1 MAKHRTIHTSLSKS
15 FARTSQ
21 LIYLVGQ
28 DLTIQY
34 ANPAVASWL
43 GIDPAEL
50 LGAKLSYGPG
60 PSPSDTESQLNGL
73 CPPLELLDEPFLGNE
88 VGRDFFVTTGKSTI
102 HAGEVQPRWRKA
114 RAIQIAEGAGESRA
128 MLVIASCHDLA
139 EPPSMDR
146 LTLVA
151 NELHTALSGIRQRAQ
166 LCYKL
171 DNLVGTS
178 SFSHRLRRQ
187 TLLAT
192 GNAADVLIIGPPGSG
207 KEFLARTIQAAGE
220 DALKTD
226 LVPVQCPLADQELLQ
241 SVIQELLKKQQRS
254 RSSQQDRPRD
264 TLLLLDI
271 DRLPPAVQAELWGF
285 LRLPKFAVR
294 IIATTS
300 VDLKELARAGKFES
314 DLALA
319 LGTLSIE
326 LLPLAERAED
336 IPLLA
341 QAILE
346 KRNPQRA
353 RQFAGFDK
361 SALQMLVEFRWPGNL
376 DELTNVIREAAALAQ
391 SSLLSSND
399 FPKKFRDQWRA
410 QQIGRPTEMVIELEA
425 YLESIERELLLRAV
439 DQAKGNKTKA
449 AKLLSLNRAKLLRRL
464 QYFQLAAEPDL
475 DQLPVS
481 DSESTETELLSPEA
495 FEEIE

>member
-1 MAKHRTIHTSLSKS
+1 MAKHRTNQTALSKS
-15 FARTSQ
+15 FERTSQ

-34 ANPAVASWL
+34 ANPALANWL
-43 GIDPAEL
+43 GIDPTEL
-50 LGAKLSYGPG
+50 LGAKLAYGSG
-60 PSPSDTESQLNGL
+60 PSPSDTESQLNGI
-73 CPPLELLDEPFLGNE
+73 CPPLELIAEPFSE
-88 VGRDFFVTTGKSTI
+88 AAVGQDFFVTTGKLT
-102 HAGEVQPRWRKA
+102 AGEVQPRWRKA
-114 RAIQIAEGAGESRA
+114 RAIQIAAEESNSRA
-128 MLVIASCHDLA
+128 VLVMASCHDLA
-139 EPPSMDR
+139 EPPSIDR

-151 NELHTALSGIRQRAQ
+151 NELHTALSEIRQRAQ

-178 SFSHRLRRQ
+178 SFAHRVRRQ
-187 TLLAT
+187 TRLAT
-192 GNAADVLIIGPPGSG
+192 GNPADVLILGPPGSG
-207 KEFLARTIQAAGE
+207 KEFLARTIHAAGE
-220 DALKTD
+220 DTLQSD

-241 SVIQELLKKQQRS
+241 SVVQELLKKQQRS
-254 RSSQQDRPRD
+254 RSSQPDRDRPRD
-264 TLLLLDI
+264 TLLLLDV
-271 DRLPPAVQAELWGF
+271 DRLPAAAQAELWGF
-285 LRLPKFAVR
+285 LRLPKFTVR
-294 IIATTS
+294 IIATAS
-300 VDLKELARAGKFES
+300 VDLKDLARAGKFES
-314 DLALA
+314 ELALA

-376 DELTNVIREAAALAQ
+376 DELTTVIREAAAQAQ
-391 SSLLSSND
+391 SSLLSPHD
-399 FPKKFRDQWRA
+399 LPKTFRDQWRA
-410 QQIGRPTEMVIELEA
+410 QQIGRPIEMVIELET

-449 AKLLSLNRAKLLRRL
+449 AKLLSLSRAKLLRRL
-464 QYFQLAAEPDL
+464 QFFQLGAGPEL
-475 DQLPVS
+475 DQLPLS
-481 DSESTETELLSPEA
+481 DAESTETELLSPDA

>member
-1 MAKHRTIHTSLSKS
+1 MAKHRTNHTALNKS
-15 FARTSQ
+15 FERTSQ

-34 ANPAVASWL
+34 ANPALANWL
-43 GIDPAEL
+43 GIDPTEL
-50 LGAKLSYGPG
+50 LGAKLAYGSG
-60 PSPSDTESQLNGL
+60 PSPSDTESQLNGI
-73 CPPLELLDEPFLGNE
+73 CPPLELIAEPFLGAA
-88 VGRDFFVTTGKSTI
+88 VGQDFFVTTGKLT
-102 HAGEVQPRWRKA
+102 AGEVQPRWRKA
-114 RAIQIAEGAGESRA
+114 RAIPIAEAEGESRA
-128 MLVIASCHDLA
+128 VLVMGSCHDLS
-139 EPPSMDR
+139 EPPSIDR

-151 NELHTALSGIRQRAQ
+151 NELHTALSEIRQRAQ

-178 SFSHRLRRQ
+178 SFAHRVRRQ
-187 TLLAT
+187 TRLAT
-192 GNAADVLIIGPPGSG
+192 GNPADVLIIGPPGSG
-207 KEFLARTIQAAGE
+207 KEFLARTIHAAGE
-220 DALKTD
+220 DALRSD
-226 LVPVQCPLADQELLQ
+226 LIPIQCPLADQELLQ

-254 RSSQQDRPRD
+254 RSSQPDRPSD

-271 DRLPPAVQAELWGF
+271 DRLPAAAQAELWGF
-285 LRLPKFAVR
+285 LRLPKFTVR
-294 IIATTS
+294 IIATAS
-300 VDLKELARAGKFES
+300 VDLQDLARASKFES
-314 DLALA
+314 ELALA

-353 RQFAGFDK
+353 RPFAGFDK

-376 DELTNVIREAAALAQ
+376 DELTNVIREAAAQAQ
-391 SSLLSSND
+391 SSLLSPPD
-399 FPKKFRDQWRA
+399 LPKTFRDQWRA
-410 QQIGRPTEMVIELEA
+410 QQIGRPTEMVIELET

-439 DQAKGNKTKA
+439 DQANGNKTKA

-464 QYFQLAAEPDL
+464 QYFQLSAGPEL
-475 DQLPVS
+475 DQLPLS
-481 DSESTETELLSPEA
+481 DAESTETELLSPDA

>member
-1 MAKHRTIHTSLSKS
+1 MAKHRTNHSALSKS
-15 FARTSQ
+15 FERTSQ
-21 LIYLVGQ
+21 LIYLVGR

-34 ANPAVASWL
+34 ANPALANWL
-43 GIDPAEL
+43 GIDPTEL
-50 LGAKLSYGPG
+50 LGAKLAYGSG
-60 PSPSDTESQLNGL
+60 PSPSDIESQLNGI
-73 CPPLELLDEPFLGNE
+73 CPPLELIAEPFLGAA
-88 VGRDFFVTTGKSTI
+88 VGQDFFVTTGKLT
-102 HAGEVQPRWRKA
+102 AGEVQPRWRKA
-114 RAIQIAEGAGESRA
+114 RAIQIAEAEGESRA
-128 MLVIASCHDLA
+128 VLVMASCHDLS
-139 EPPSMDR
+139 EPPSIDR

-151 NELHTALSGIRQRAQ
+151 NELHTALSEIRQRAQ
-166 LCYKL
+166 QCYNL

-178 SFSHRLRRQ
+178 SFAHRLRRQ
-187 TLLAT
+187 TRLAT
-192 GNAADVLIIGPPGSG
+192 GNPADVLIIGPPGSG

-220 DALKTD
+220 DALQGD

-241 SVIQELLKKQQRS
+241 SIIQELLKKQQRS
-254 RSSQQDRPRD
+254 RSSQPDRPRD

-271 DRLPPAVQAELWGF
+271 DRLPAAAQAELWGF
-285 LRLPKFAVR
+285 LRLPKFTVR
-294 IIATTS
+294 IIATAS
-300 VDLKELARAGKFES
+300 VDLKDLARAGKFES
-314 DLALA
+314 ELALA

-376 DELTNVIREAAALAQ
+376 DELTNVIREAAAQAQ
-391 SSLLSSND
+391 SSLLSPND
-399 FPKKFRDQWRA
+399 LPKTFRDQWRA
-410 QQIGRPTEMVIELEA
+410 QQIGRPTEMVIELET

-439 DQAKGNKTKA
+439 EQAKGNKTKA

-464 QYFQLAAEPDL
+464 QYFQLSAGPEL
-475 DQLPVS
+475 DQLPLS
-481 DSESTETELLSPEA
+481 DAESTETELLSPDA